1 MTNPFEILYL
11 EPVDKKVPH
20 VVKVGL
26 VDQSGPYRIG
36 KPTRPNIK
44 HDNGHL
50 DRFPKREPTASD
62 RLQLAKWIAMLEGS
76 EALCTAQTGK
86 IMPQCHGEDLADA
99 NAAYRHFLFGKGADR
114 TILYERFVENDA
126 SGKTLLPNLIN
137 DFELYVSI
145 IGKDRTKFS
154 VTSDT
159 FHVGAGG
166 VAAYP
171 ATANWQKALGAH
183 FLWVSADVI
192 ASCVKQKIYFDADIT
207 VHMEDRY
214 NFNPG
219 AADVATGI
227 PDEANGRFEIT
238 GLAHQYTNYGT
249 LTRHVR
255 WEDGAPTT
263 SRLTNAPNGRQR
275 KPSDNRRIRNRM

>member
-11 EPVDKKVPH
+11 KPVDKKVPH

-36 KPTRPNIK
+36 KPTRLDIK

-50 DRFPKREPTASD
+50 DRFPKREPTAYD

-76 EALCTAQTGK
+76 EALCNAQTGK

-137 DFELYVSI
+137 DLNFMCRLSA
-145 IGKDRTKFS
+145 GTKRGF
-154 VTSDT
+154 
-159 FHVGAGG
+159 
-166 VAAYP
+166 P
-171 ATANWQKALGAH
+171 
-183 FLWVSADVI
+183 
-192 ASCVKQKIYFDADIT
+192 
-207 VHMEDRY
+207 
-214 NFNPG
+214 
-219 AADVATGI
+219 
-227 PDEANGRFEIT
+227 
-238 GLAHQYTNYGT
+238 
-249 LTRHVR
+249 
-255 WEDGAPTT
+255 
-263 SRLTNAPNGRQR
+263 
-275 KPSDNRRIRNRM
+275 